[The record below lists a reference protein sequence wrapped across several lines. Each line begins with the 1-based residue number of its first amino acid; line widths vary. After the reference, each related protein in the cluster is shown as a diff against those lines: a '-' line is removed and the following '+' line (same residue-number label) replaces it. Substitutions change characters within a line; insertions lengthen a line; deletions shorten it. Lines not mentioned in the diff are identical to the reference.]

1 MPTFGLRNDDDDR
14 IPLLFVDVNITEG
27 RNARIVIYE
36 GDKPEDLAEKFAE
49 QYSKN
54 RKYLVFSKF
63 KLLRSATSHDW
74 KIAGVARVANQ

>member
-49 QYSKN
+49 QYSRIEFN
-54 RKYLVFSKF
+54 
-63 KLLRSATSHDW
+63 
-74 KIAGVARVANQ
+74 